1 MDQPITEGGC
11 LCGAIRYRV
20 KALPIALSLCHCN
33 SCRRAAGAPSVAWVV
48 LHSNALEFVTGTPQL
63 FRSSPGVVRSFCGR
77 CGTSLT
83 YQRELEP
90 DTIDVTTASLDRAD
104 AFPPT
109 REIWIGEKLVWEA
122 LNGAMPTFPGSS
134 RSRPVTAKDR

>member
-1 MDQPITEGGC
+1 MDEPNTEGGC

-20 KALPIALSLCHCN
+20 KSLPIALSLCHCN

-63 FRSSPGVVRSFCGR
+63 FRSSPGVVRGFCGQ

-90 DTIDVTTASLDRAD
+90 DTIDITTASLDRAD
-104 AFPPT
+104 DFAPT
-109 REIWIGEKLVWEA
+109 RETWTGEKLAWEA
-122 LNGAMPTFPGSS
+122 LNGAAPTFAGSS
-134 RSRPVTAKDR
+134 RSRPAQ